1 MPNVISVVSGKGG
14 VGKTTFAIN
23 LAAAL
28 NEFGHNNLLIDAD
41 VSNPNMLLMLQIP
54 HVPLTLQDVIR
65 DKVDIEHAIRVHHT
79 GLRIVPTSHA
89 FDNKLDLSKLGEAI
103 ETLPETIILDSPP
116 GIDDANI
123 RSILDLS
130 DRVIVVT
137 NPEIPAVTAAAKI
150 IKLAKNLKK
159 TNIGV
164 VLNRIRDDQFEL
176 IKDEVEI
183 MCETPIIGMIP
194 EDPAVRRAGFDT
206 LPVVH
211 HSPLAPSTVQYMRL
225 AARLLGK
232 EYSPPK
238 YLSFKRL
245 LSKVRK

>member
-183 MCETPIIGMIP
+183 MCETPIIGTIP

-238 YLSFKRL
+238 YLSIKRL
-245 LSKVRK
+245 LAKVRK